1 MRRIPPGTER
11 RSSRTGALAALAGAI
26 ATVVSGC
33 AAVRQPPPL
42 VAAAPETGAQVK
54 QLTESLVHR
63 DLELVSMQTGAVM
76 EYTAGDRHVKA
87 REQIAVRRPDS
98 LRVEAMS
105 PFGVALILAA
115 RGKQLEIFEPT
126 EHKFIRGVASAD
138 TLDRYVQIPMAPAEA
153 VGLLMGLAPQASSLA
168 TAAPEAITTEGAM
181 TVASWRDKMVGMR
194 ELGFAAGELA
204 MVRER
209 QPDGRVVYDV
219 RYSDYHDIGGVM
231 FPYMVDADFPLAGSH
246 VTFRYQRPIVNGAVA
261 DSMFVLAPPPG
272 TEISAQAQ

>member
-1 MRRIPPGTER
+1 MPRIPPATER
-11 RSSRTGALAALAGAI
+11 RTARARALAALAGAI

-33 AAVRQPPPL
+33 AAVRQPPPPGA
-42 VAAAPETGAQVK
+42 VAPESGARIK
-54 QLTESLVHR
+54 QLAEALAHR

-76 EYTAGDRHVKA
+76 EYSAGDRHVKA

-115 RGKQLEIFEPT
+115 RGKQLEIFEPS
-126 EHKFIRGVASAD
+126 ERKFIRGVASAD

-153 VGLLMGLAPQASSLA
+153 VGLLMGLAPHASSLA
-168 TAAPEAITTEGAM
+168 ATVPETVASEGPM
-181 TVASWRDKMVGMR
+181 TVASWRDKAAGTR
-194 ELGFAAGELA
+194 ELGFAEGELA

-209 QPDGRVVYDV
+209 QPGGLVVYEV

-231 FPYMVDADFPLAGSH
+231 FPYVVDADFPVAGSH
-246 VTFRYQRPIVNGAVA
+246 VTFRYQRPIVNGDVA